1 MTFYSLKLTSIY
13 NHSYMYL
20 IKSLDFCCKYSLVW
34 GLTRLLPNNSRNN
47 SVFSESNNNNMCFGS
62 HQGIE
67 QLIRHFTSYPS
78 PFHLLQVP
86 LIDSTLSNTRHLLY
100 SSVGNPSEVKGLRVE
115 WLLVSLFLEFISR
128 RGEYP
133 EENEIKETKAKGTFS

>member
-13 NHSYMYL
+13 NHSSMYL

-47 SVFSESNNNNMCFGS
+47 SVFSESNNNNMCFVS

-67 QLIRHFTSYPS
+67 K
-78 PFHLLQVP
+78 
-86 LIDSTLSNTRHLLY
+86 N
-100 SSVGNPSEVKGLRVE
+100 SS
-115 WLLVSLFLEFISR
+115 
-128 RGEYP
+128 
-133 EENEIKETKAKGTFS
+133 